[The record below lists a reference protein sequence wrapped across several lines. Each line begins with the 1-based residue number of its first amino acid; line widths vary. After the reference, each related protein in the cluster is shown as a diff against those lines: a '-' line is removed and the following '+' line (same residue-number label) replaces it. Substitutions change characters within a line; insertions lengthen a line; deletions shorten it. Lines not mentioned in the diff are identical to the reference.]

1 MTRQVVV
8 IGSLNVDQSLH
19 IQTLPQPGETIEMT
33 AFSKAAGGKGA
44 NQAVSSARL
53 GADVAMIGKVGAD
66 ANGQFMQQVLADA
79 HIDITGVKVDS
90 QTETGQAYILLQAS
104 GQNSII
110 IQHGANCTLTAAQV
124 QTQRQL
130 IQHAEVTIA
139 QLEVPMSTIIAGFT
153 VAREAYRLTM
163 LNPAP
168 AASIPSELLAL
179 TDLIVPNETE
189 SAKLTGIAIV
199 DDASLQANAT
209 WFHQQGIPAVIITLG
224 ERGAYISAP
233 GIKTQIPAF
242 TVKAID
248 TTAAGDTFIGALA
261 AQLQP
266 DLSNL
271 TQAVR
276 FASMASAIAVQ
287 TTGAI
292 PSIPTL
298 AQVNQALNQ

>member
-90 QTETGQAYILLQAS
+90 QTETGQVYILLQAS

-110 IQHGANCTLTAAQV
+110 IQHGANFTLTAAQV

-139 QLEVPMSTIIAGFT
+139 QLEVTTSTIIAGFT
-153 VAREAYRLTM
+153 VAREAHRLTM

-168 AASIPSELLAL
+168 AAP
-179 TDLIVPNETE
+179 
-189 SAKLTGIAIV
+189 
-199 DDASLQANAT
+199 
-209 WFHQQGIPAVIITLG
+209 IPA
-224 ERGAYISAP
+224 ES
-233 GIKTQIPAF
+233 
-242 TVKAID
+242 
-248 TTAAGDTFIGALA
+248 LA
-261 AQLQP
+261 
-266 DLSNL
+266 
-271 TQAVR
+271 
-276 FASMASAIAVQ
+276 
-287 TTGAI
+287 
-292 PSIPTL
+292 
-298 AQVNQALNQ
+298 